1 MVTTDKAQAVRLTVG
16 NWIALAGL
24 LATFVLPAVGS
35 AIHTGYVVRLTQHET
50 QANRQDI
57 DAILG
62 RLDKMTEQ
70 WERQARLDERVGSI
84 ERRLSRVE
92 DRIDAPR

>member
-1 MVTTDKAQAVRLTVG
+1 MVSATDKAQAVRLTAG
-16 NWIALAGL
+16 NWIALAAL
-24 LATFVLPAVGS
+24 FLPAVGS

-50 QANRQDI
+50 VQNRRDI

-62 RLDKMTEQ
+62 RLHKMTEQ